1 MSKRSDRI
9 SSRRRAAATAQS
21 LAEERETAARDREEL
36 KSAAETI
43 DALFRGKLRFYQSE
57 KGYRFSLD
65 AILLAHFTRT
75 HRRDRVADLGT
86 GNGVIALILAYLDP
100 SLKITAVEVQREMA
114 NYAFRNVRL
123 NGLEERVKIV
133 HGDVREIEAIAEP
146 ESYDVVACN
155 PPYRQTTSGRV
166 SPDEERK
173 IARHEVRA
181 TLRDFLR
188 AGSYLLPVKGGMSLI
203 YPSIRSVDLLQAMRE
218 TGIEPKRLRMIHS
231 FADAEACLVLAE
243 GVKGGKSGIEVMPPL
258 IVYEK
263 DKTHTAEVVRM
274 LEGSRE

>member
-1 MSKRSDRI
+1 MSKRPDRI
-9 SSRRRAAATAQS
+9 SSRRRAPAAAQS
-21 LAEERETAARDREEL
+21 RAEERATPARGSDQL
-36 KSAAETI
+36 KIAAETI
-43 DALFRGKLRFYQSE
+43 DALFQGKLRFYQSE
-57 KGYRFSLD
+57 TGYRFSLD
-65 AILLAHFTRT
+65 AILLAYFIRTR
-75 HRRDRVADLGT
+75 RGDRVADLGT

-123 NGLEERVKIV
+123 NGLQERVTIV
-133 HGDVREIEAIAEP
+133 HADVCEIEGVAAP

-173 IARHEVRA
+173 VARHEVRA

-188 AGSYLLPVKGGMSLI
+188 AGSYLLAVKGGMSLI
-203 YPSIRSVDLLQAMRE
+203 YPSIRAVDLLQAMRE

-231 FADAEACLVLAE
+231 FADTEASLLLAE
-243 GVKGGKSGIEVMPPL
+243 GVKGGKSGIEVLSPL

-263 DKTHTAEVVRM
+263 DKTYTPEVMRM